1 MRVNLQEIRI
11 LIKNK
16 LNERGDTMSHKQN
29 FIKTTDKETAD
40 KLISEGFQ
48 LVSQDGSIYTFL
60 NQIPTNF
67 SFDGIDIKK
76 MTYTNM
82 LSL

>member
-1 MRVNLQEIRI
+1 
-11 LIKNK
+11 
-16 LNERGDTMSHKQN
+16 MSQKQN

-48 LVSQDGSIYTFL
+48 LVSDSNGIYTFL
-60 NQIPTNF
+60 NQTPQNF
-67 SFDGIDIKK
+67 SFDDIDKK
-76 MTYTNM
+76 KVAYTNM